1 MGQTPSMGDCPS
13 CSAASPDRGSAG
25 RCFTLEVLSAF
36 LERGDLAGLIRRSLA
51 HFGQLFIGRDGYATV
66 APEKAASS
74 TAYSAFLVLA
84 LARSELPDEVERLTR
99 LADGIVGQQRQ
110 DGSHKVFFDDAPD
123 SGEELYPAEAML
135 ASRSPPPDRRYAL
148 PRQRRT
154 RLLALQA
161 RLLRPRAPRPPPPRL
176 LRELAVTS
184 GPAGPSAY
192 VVRLDGYLG
201 LAGPGVDPDQLVAHL
216 GATFARPEGGVG
228 GSSSTAGKNL
238 SLKIVSSGVPFAS
251 SNAMTASHISGLPQ
265 T

>member
-1 MGQTPSMGDCPS
+1 MGDCPS
-13 CSAASPDRGSAG
+13 CSAASPPDRGSAG
-25 RCFTLEVLSAF
+25 RCFILEVLSAF

-66 APEKAASS
+66 APEKKAASS

-161 RLLRPRAPRPPPPRL
+161 RLLRPRALDPHLLVFFANWQSQAGLPVLRRTWSVSTATSVLPALASTRTNSWHTWVRLSCGPREVSADRL
-176 LRELAVTS
+176 PLRERTC
-184 GPAGPSAY
+184 
-192 VVRLDGYLG
+192 
-201 LAGPGVDPDQLVAHL
+201 H
-216 GATFARPEGGVG
+216 
-228 GSSSTAGKNL
+228 
-238 SLKIVSSGVPFAS
+238 
-251 SNAMTASHISGLPQ
+251 
-265 T
+265 